1 MTSLASAAQGDAS
14 LSLAALESDIAAG
27 REISFPVKYNYYFE
41 DNYGN
46 STDVGLED
54 GFVTLSKSTFGFQV
68 TKGYKQSFAIPPEK
82 ILELAQQPQQAS
94 RLKVKVAIKSVR
106 GNKEIKQDYYFYGS
120 GASAVEGGPISCGDC
135 SDSMDALYT
144 LLTKV
149 RAGQWVRIEDA
160 PAVPPAPAPEAKTA
174 ALESLLMNSYGSLN
188 GEQNA
193 LSAAKLRLQAN
204 PNDENAIFTAVEL
217 EIAECNRGGDAQTC
231 NDAATLGQRGLSI
244 PQPSVYT
251 DDNWRATIGVT
262 YPYYRWAVALA
273 RPVPPAAAPAPAPA
287 PAPMPDIA
295 PPPPPPDS
303 PPPTIALG
311 QTKDQVTAAFGQPV
325 RIAKLGV
332 KEIFYYK
339 DMRVTFTNGKVS
351 NVE

>member
-1 MTSLASAAQGDAS
+1 MTQARWFRALALAVLTTMTSLASAAQGDAS

-106 GNKEIKQDYYFYGS
+106 GNKEIKQDYYFYAS

-144 LLTKV
+144 LLTKFRTGQFV
-149 RAGQWVRIEDA
+149 RMEDTPAAPPAQATYTVQDGQQPTVSGKYNLENGSAQINFVSGTSCTIQVAGAPPFSGRYVVLGDTVTISCTVSGTGLDFKIQGDKIIAGNGQAWVREGGA
-160 PAVPPAPAPEAKTA
+160 MGSAQVPLPE
-174 ALESLLMNSYGSLN
+174 
-188 GEQNA
+188 
-193 LSAAKLRLQAN
+193 
-204 PNDENAIFTAVEL
+204 
-217 EIAECNRGGDAQTC
+217 
-231 NDAATLGQRGLSI
+231 
-244 PQPSVYT
+244 
-251 DDNWRATIGVT
+251 
-262 YPYYRWAVALA
+262 
-273 RPVPPAAAPAPAPA
+273 
-287 PAPMPDIA
+287 IA
-295 PPPPPPDS
+295 PPPPPPDA

-311 QTKDQVTAAFGQPV
+311 QTKDRVTAAFGQPV

-339 DMRVTFTNGKVS
+339 DMKVTFTNGKVS